1 MKTILIGAVTTT
13 RRVLETMIE
22 VDFPI
27 SYVFSLDDAVSENV
41 SDYDPVFKTAEKF
54 NVPYK
59 KFKKIN
65 DEENVKII
73 KEIEPD
79 YIFVIGLSQL
89 VKDDIIKAAKKGVIG
104 MHPAPLPK
112 YRGRASN
119 IWQHLLGEKKSA
131 LSIFFIDDG
140 IDSGDI
146 LAQEPFEIAND
157 DYCQDVCDKA
167 DEAAVVAMKRVLT
180 QMLDGTLKPVKQND
194 EEATYTLKRSP
205 EDGLIDWNQPIK
217 DIHLLIR
224 AISRPYPGAFS
235 LYDGKSKIIIYKA
248 EMLPNKHYIG
258 FNGQIAEIRENSFD
272 VVCKDGLLRVT
283 DYENV
288 DNVKMFVG
296 HKLKGQI

>member
-13 RRVLETMIE
+13 RRVLETMVE
-22 VDFPI
+22 VNFPI

-73 KEIEPD
+73 REIDPD

-89 VKDDIIKAAKKGVIG
+89 VKDDIIKVAKKGVIG

-146 LAQEPFEIAND
+146 LAQEPFEIADD

-205 EDGLIDWNQPIK
+205 EDGQIDWNQSIK

-235 LYDGKSKIIIYKA
+235 MYDGKAKIIIYKA
-248 EMLPNKHYIG
+248 EMMENKRYIG
-258 FNGQIAEIRENSFD
+258 FSGQIAEIREDSFD

-283 DYENV
+283 DFENV

-296 HKLKGQI
+296 HKLKG

>member
-13 RRVLETMIE
+13 RRVLETMVE
-22 VDFPI
+22 VNFPI

-41 SDYDPVFKTAEKF
+41 SDYDPVFETAEKF

-73 KEIEPD
+73 KEIDPD

-89 VKDDIIKAAKKGVIG
+89 VKDEIINAARKGVVG
-104 MHPAPLPK
+104 FHPAPLPK
-112 YRGRASN
+112 YRGRATN
-119 IWQHLLGEKKSA
+119 VWQQLLGVKESA
-131 LSIFFIDDG
+131 VSIFFIDDG

-146 LAQEPFEIAND
+146 LAQEPYYIGEN
-157 DYCQDVCDKA
+157 DYCQDVLDKI
-167 DEAAVVAMKRVLT
+167 DEVAIIAMRKVLIG
-180 QMLDGTLKPVKQND
+180 LRDNTLMPVKQND

-205 EDGLIDWNQPIK
+205 EDGLIDWNQSIR

-224 AISRPYPGAFS
+224 AISRPYPGAYS
-235 LYDGKSKIIIYKA
+235 MYDGKSKIVIYKA
-248 EMLPNKHYIG
+248 EILENKKYIG
-258 FNGQIAEIRENSFD
+258 FNGQIAELRKDGFD

-296 HKLKGQI
+296 HRFRG

>member
-41 SDYDPVFKTAEKF
+41 SDYDPIFETAEKF

-89 VKDDIIKAAKKGVIG
+89 VKDEIINAARKGVVG
-104 MHPAPLPK
+104 FHPAPLPK
-112 YRGRASN
+112 YRGRATN
-119 IWQHLLGEKKSA
+119 VWQQLLGVKESA
-131 LSIFFIDDG
+131 VSVFFIDDG

-146 LAQEPFEIAND
+146 LAQEPYYIGEN
-157 DYCQDVCDKA
+157 DYCQDVLDKI
-167 DEAAVVAMKRVLT
+167 DEAAIVAMRKVLIG
-180 QMLDGTLKPVKQND
+180 LRDNTLIPVKQND

-217 DIHLLIR
+217 DIHLFVR
-224 AISRPYPGAFS
+224 AISRPYPGAYS
-235 LYDGKSKIIIYKA
+235 MYDGKSKIVIYKA
-248 EMLPNKHYIG
+248 EVLENKKYIG
-258 FNGQIAEIRENSFD
+258 FNGQIAELRKDGFD

-296 HKLKGQI
+296 HRFRG

>member
-13 RRVLETMIE
+13 RRVLETMVE
-22 VDFPI
+22 VNFPI

-54 NVPYK
+54 NIPYK

-73 KEIEPD
+73 REIDPD

-89 VKDDIIKAAKKGVIG
+89 VKDDIIKVAKKGVIG

-146 LAQEPFEIAND
+146 LAQEPFEIADD

-248 EMLPNKHYIG
+248 EMLPNKRYIG
-258 FNGQIAEIRENSFD
+258 FNGQIAEIREGSFD

-283 DYENV
+283 DFENV

-296 HKLKGQI
+296 HKLKG

>member
-27 SYVFSLDDAVSENV
+27 SYVFSLDDAVSANV
-41 SDYDPVFKTAEKF
+41 SDYDPIFKIAEKY

-89 VKDDIIKAAKKGVIG
+89 VKDEIINAAKKGVVG
-104 MHPAPLPK
+104 FHPAPLPK
-112 YRGRASN
+112 YRGRATN
-119 IWQHLLGEKKSA
+119 VWQQLLGVKESA
-131 LSIFFIDDG
+131 VSVFFIDDG

-146 LAQEPFEIAND
+146 LAQEPYYIGDD
-157 DYCQDVCDKA
+157 DYCQDVLDKI
-167 DEAAVVAMKRVLT
+167 DEAAIVAMRKVLIG
-180 QMLDGTLKPVKQND
+180 LRDNTLVPVKQND
-194 EEATYTLKRSP
+194 EEASYTLKRSP
-205 EDGLIDWNQPIK
+205 EDGLIDWNQSIK
-217 DIHLLIR
+217 DIHLFIR
-224 AISRPYPGAFS
+224 AISKPYPGAFS
-235 LYDGKSKIIIYKA
+235 MYDGKSKIVIYRA
-248 EMLPNKHYIG
+248 EILPNDRYIG
-258 FNGQIAEIRENSFD
+258 FNGQIAELRKDGFD

-296 HKLKGQI
+296 HRFRG

>member
-13 RRVLETMIE
+13 RRVLETMVE
-22 VDFPI
+22 VNFPI
-27 SYVFSLDDAVSENV
+27 SYVFSLDDAASKNV
-41 SDYDPVFKTAEKF
+41 SDYDPVFETAEKF

-89 VKDDIIKAAKKGVIG
+89 VKDEIINAAKKGVVG
-104 MHPAPLPK
+104 FHPAPLPK
-112 YRGRASN
+112 YRGRATN
-119 IWQHLLGEKKSA
+119 VWQQLLGVKESA
-131 LSIFFIDDG
+131 VSVFFIDDG

-146 LAQEPFEIAND
+146 LAQEPYYIGEN
-157 DYCQDVCDKA
+157 DYCQDVLDKI
-167 DEAAVVAMKRVLT
+167 DEAAIIAMRKVLIG
-180 QMLDGTLKPVKQND
+180 LRDNTLVPVKQND

-205 EDGLIDWNQPIK
+205 EDGLIDWNQSIR

-235 LYDGKSKIIIYKA
+235 MYDGKSKIVIYKA
-248 EMLPNKHYIG
+248 EVLENKKYIG
-258 FNGQIAEIRENSFD
+258 FNGQIAELRKDGFD

-296 HKLKGQI
+296 HRFRG

>member
-13 RRVLETMIE
+13 RRVLETMVE
-22 VDFPI
+22 VNFPI

-41 SDYDPVFKTAEKF
+41 SDYDPVFETAEKF

-89 VKDDIIKAAKKGVIG
+89 VKDEIINAAKKGVVG
-104 MHPAPLPK
+104 FHPAPLPK
-112 YRGRASN
+112 YRGRATN
-119 IWQHLLGEKKSA
+119 VWQQLLGVKESA
-131 LSIFFIDDG
+131 VSVFFIDDG

-146 LAQEPFEIAND
+146 LAQEPYYIGDD
-157 DYCQDVCDKA
+157 DYCQDVLDKI
-167 DEAAVVAMKRVLT
+167 DEAAIVAMRKVLIG
-180 QMLDGTLKPVKQND
+180 LRDNTLVPVKQND
-194 EEATYTLKRSP
+194 EEASYTLKRSP
-205 EDGLIDWNQPIK
+205 EDGLIDWNQSIK
-217 DIHLLIR
+217 DIHLFIR
-224 AISRPYPGAFS
+224 AISKPYPGAFS
-235 LYDGKSKIIIYKA
+235 MYDGKSKIVIYRA
-248 EMLPNKHYIG
+248 EILENKKYIG
-258 FNGQIAEIRENSFD
+258 FNGQIAELRKDGFD

-296 HKLKGQI
+296 HRFRG

>member
-13 RRVLETMIE
+13 RRVLETMVE
-22 VDFPI
+22 VNFPI

-41 SDYDPVFKTAEKF
+41 SDYDPVFETAEKF

-73 KEIEPD
+73 KEIDPD

-89 VKDDIIKAAKKGVIG
+89 VKDEIINATKKGVVG
-104 MHPAPLPK
+104 FHPAPLPK
-112 YRGRASN
+112 YRGRATN
-119 IWQHLLGEKKSA
+119 VWQQLLGVKESA
-131 LSIFFIDDG
+131 VSVFFIDDG

-146 LAQEPFEIAND
+146 LAQEPYYIGDD
-157 DYCQDVCDKA
+157 DYCQDVLDKI
-167 DEAAVVAMKRVLT
+167 DEAAIVAIRKVLIG
-180 QMLDGTLKPVKQND
+180 LRDNTLVPVKQND
-194 EEATYTLKRSP
+194 EEASYTLKRSP

-217 DIHLLIR
+217 DIHLFIR
-224 AISRPYPGAFS
+224 AISKPYPGAFS
-235 LYDGKSKIIIYKA
+235 MYDGKSKIVIYRA
-248 EMLPNKHYIG
+248 EILENKKYIG
-258 FNGQIAEIRENSFD
+258 FNGQIAELRKDGFD

-288 DNVKMFVG
+288 DNVKMFAG
-296 HKLKGQI
+296 HRFRG

>member
-13 RRVLETMIE
+13 RRVLETMVE
-22 VDFPI
+22 VNFPI

-89 VKDDIIKAAKKGVIG
+89 VKDEIINAAKKGVVG
-104 MHPAPLPK
+104 FHPAPLPK
-112 YRGRASN
+112 YRGRATN
-119 IWQHLLGEKKSA
+119 VWQQLLGVKESA
-131 LSIFFIDDG
+131 VSVFFIDDG

-146 LAQEPFEIAND
+146 LAQEPYYIDDND
-157 DYCQDVCDKA
+157 YAQDVLDKG
-167 DEAAVVAMKRVLT
+167 DEAAIIAMKRVLQ
-180 QMLDGTLKPVKQND
+180 QMMDGTLKPVKQD
-194 EEATYTLKRSP
+194 DSKASYTLKRSP
-205 EDGLIDWNQPIK
+205 EDGLIDWNLPIK
-217 DIHLLIR
+217 DIHLFIR
-224 AISRPYPGAFS
+224 AVSRPYPGAFS
-235 LYDGKSKIIIYKA
+235 MYDGKAKIIIYRA
-248 EMLPNKHYIG
+248 EILPNDKYIG
-258 FNGQIAEIRENSFD
+258 FNGQIAELRKDGFD

-296 HKLKGQI
+296 HRFRG

>member
-13 RRVLETMIE
+13 RRVLETMVE
-22 VDFPI
+22 VNFPI

-41 SDYDPVFKTAEKF
+41 SDYDPVFETAEKF

-89 VKDDIIKAAKKGVIG
+89 VKDEIINAARKGVVG
-104 MHPAPLPK
+104 FHPAPLPK
-112 YRGRASN
+112 YRGRATN
-119 IWQHLLGEKKSA
+119 VWQQLLGVKESA
-131 LSIFFIDDG
+131 VSVFFIDDG

-146 LAQEPFEIAND
+146 LAQEPYYIGEN
-157 DYCQDVCDKA
+157 DYCQDVLDKI
-167 DEAAVVAMKRVLT
+167 DEAAIIAMRKVLIG
-180 QMLDGTLKPVKQND
+180 LRDNTLVPVKQND

-205 EDGLIDWNQPIK
+205 EDGLIDWNQSIR

-235 LYDGKSKIIIYKA
+235 MYDGKSKIVIYKA
-248 EMLPNKHYIG
+248 EVLDNKKYIG
-258 FNGQIAEIRENSFD
+258 FNGQIAELRKDGFD

-296 HKLKGQI
+296 HRFRG

>member
-41 SDYDPVFKTAEKF
+41 SDYDPIFKTAEKH

-89 VKDDIIKAAKKGVIG
+89 VKDEIINAAKKGVVG
-104 MHPAPLPK
+104 FHPAPLPK
-112 YRGRASN
+112 YRGRATN
-119 IWQHLLGEKKSA
+119 VWQQLLGVKESA
-131 LSIFFIDDG
+131 VSVFFIDDG

-146 LAQEPFEIAND
+146 LAQEPYYIGDD
-157 DYCQDVCDKA
+157 DYCQDVLDKI
-167 DEAAVVAMKRVLT
+167 DEAAIVAMRKVLIG
-180 QMLDGTLKPVKQND
+180 LRDNTLVPVKQND
-194 EEATYTLKRSP
+194 EEASYTLKRSP
-205 EDGLIDWNQPIK
+205 EDGLIDWNQSIK
-217 DIHLLIR
+217 DIHLFIR
-224 AISRPYPGAFS
+224 AISKPYPGAFS
-235 LYDGKSKIIIYKA
+235 MYDGKSKIVIYRA
-248 EMLPNKHYIG
+248 EILENKKYIG
-258 FNGQIAEIRENSFD
+258 FNGQIAELRKDGFD

-296 HKLKGQI
+296 HRFRG

>member
-1 MKTILIGAVTTT
+1 MKTVLIGAVTTT

-73 KEIEPD
+73 KELEPD

-89 VKDDIIKAAKKGVIG
+89 VKDDIINAAKTGVIG

-119 IWQHLLGEKKSA
+119 IWQHLLGVKESA

-146 LAQEPFEIAND
+146 LAQEPFYIDDE

-180 QMLDGTLKPVKQND
+180 QMLDNTLKPIKQND
-194 EEATYTLKRSP
+194 DEATYTLKRSP
-205 EDGLIDWNQPIK
+205 EDGLIDWSKSIK

-224 AISRPYPGAFS
+224 AISHPYPGAFS
-235 LYDGKSKIIIYKA
+235 MYDGEHKIIIYRA
-248 EMLPNKHYIG
+248 EVLPNNRYIG
-258 FNGQIAEIRENSFD
+258 FNGQIASINDDSFD
-272 VVCKDGLLRVT
+272 IVCKDGLLRVT
-283 DYENV
+283 EYDNV
-288 DNVKMFVG
+288 DNVKLLAG
-296 HKLKGQI
+296 HKLKGNL

>member
-13 RRVLETMIE
+13 RRVLETMVE
-22 VDFPI
+22 VNFPI

-89 VKDDIIKAAKKGVIG
+89 VKDEIINAAKKGVVG
-104 MHPAPLPK
+104 FHPAPLPK
-112 YRGRASN
+112 YRGRATN
-119 IWQHLLGEKKSA
+119 VWQQLLGVKESA
-131 LSIFFIDDG
+131 VSVFFIDDG

-146 LAQEPFEIAND
+146 LAQEPYYIGEN
-157 DYCQDVCDKA
+157 DYCQDVLDKI
-167 DEAAVVAMKRVLT
+167 DEAAIIAMRKVLIG
-180 QMLDGTLKPVKQND
+180 LRDNTLVPVKQND

-205 EDGLIDWNQPIK
+205 EDGLIDWNQSIR

-235 LYDGKSKIIIYKA
+235 MYDGKSKIVIYKA
-248 EMLPNKHYIG
+248 EVLENKKYIG
-258 FNGQIAEIRENSFD
+258 FNGQIAELRKDGFD

-283 DYENV
+283 DY
-288 DNVKMFVG
+288 
-296 HKLKGQI
+296 

>member
-41 SDYDPVFKTAEKF
+41 SDYDPIFETAEKF

-73 KEIEPD
+73 KEIDPD

-89 VKDDIIKAAKKGVIG
+89 VKDEIINAARKGVVG
-104 MHPAPLPK
+104 FHPAPLPK
-112 YRGRASN
+112 YRGRATN
-119 IWQHLLGEKKSA
+119 VWQQLLGVKESA
-131 LSIFFIDDG
+131 VSVFFIDDG

-146 LAQEPFEIAND
+146 LAQEPYYIGEN
-157 DYCQDVCDKA
+157 DYCQDVLDKI
-167 DEAAVVAMKRVLT
+167 DEAAIVAMRKVLIG
-180 QMLDGTLKPVKQND
+180 LRDNTLIPVKQND

-217 DIHLLIR
+217 DIHLFIR
-224 AISRPYPGAFS
+224 AISRPYPGAYS
-235 LYDGKSKIIIYKA
+235 MYDGKSKIVIYKA
-248 EMLPNKHYIG
+248 EVLENKKYIG
-258 FNGQIAEIRENSFD
+258 FNGQIAELRKDGFD

-296 HKLKGQI
+296 HRFRG

>member
-13 RRVLETMIE
+13 RRVLETMVE
-22 VDFPI
+22 VNFPI

-54 NVPYK
+54 NIPYK

-73 KEIEPD
+73 REIDPD

-89 VKDDIIKAAKKGVIG
+89 VKDDIIKVAKKGVIG

-146 LAQEPFEIAND
+146 LAQEPFEIADD

-180 QMLDGTLKPVKQND
+180 QMLDGTLKPFKQND

-248 EMLPNKHYIG
+248 EMLPNKRYIG
-258 FNGQIAEIRENSFD
+258 FNGQIAEIREGSFD

-296 HKLKGQI
+296 HKLKG

>member
-41 SDYDPVFKTAEKF
+41 SDYDPIFKTAEKY

-89 VKDDIIKAAKKGVIG
+89 VKDEIINAAKKGVIG
-104 MHPAPLPK
+104 FHPAPLPK
-112 YRGRASN
+112 YRGRATN
-119 IWQHLLGEKKSA
+119 VWQQLLGVKESA
-131 LSIFFIDDG
+131 VSVFFIDDG

-146 LAQEPFEIAND
+146 LAQEPYYIGDN
-157 DYCQDVCDKA
+157 DYCQDVLDKI
-167 DEAAVVAMKRVLT
+167 DEVAIVAMRKVLIG
-180 QMLDGTLKPVKQND
+180 LRDNTLVPVKQND
-194 EEATYTLKRSP
+194 EEASYTLKRSP
-205 EDGLIDWNQPIK
+205 EDGLIDWNQSIK
-217 DIHLLIR
+217 DIHLFIR
-224 AISRPYPGAFS
+224 AISKPYPGAFS
-235 LYDGKSKIIIYKA
+235 MYDGKSKIVIYRA
-248 EMLPNKHYIG
+248 EILENKKYIG
-258 FNGQIAEIRENSFD
+258 FNGQIAELRKDGFD

-296 HKLKGQI
+296 HRFRG

>member
-89 VKDDIIKAAKKGVIG
+89 VKDEIINAAKKGVIG
-104 MHPAPLPK
+104 FHPAPLPK
-112 YRGRASN
+112 YRGRATN
-119 IWQHLLGEKKSA
+119 VWQQLLGVKESA
-131 LSIFFIDDG
+131 VSVFFIDDG

-146 LAQEPFEIAND
+146 LAQEPYYIEDD
-157 DYCQDVCDKA
+157 DYAQDVLDKG
-167 DEAAVVAMKRVLT
+167 DEAAIVAMKRVLQ
-180 QMLDGTLKPVKQND
+180 QMMDGTLNPVKQND
-194 EEATYTLKRSP
+194 EEASYTLKRSP
-205 EDGLIDWNQPIK
+205 EDGLIDWNQSIR
-217 DIHLLIR
+217 DIHLFIR
-224 AISRPYPGAFS
+224 AISKPYPGAFS
-235 LYDGKSKIIIYKA
+235 MYDGKSKIIIYRA
-248 EMLPNKHYIG
+248 EILPNDRYIG
-258 FNGQIAEIRENSFD
+258 FNGQIAELRKDGFD

-296 HKLKGQI
+296 HRFRG

>member
-13 RRVLETMIE
+13 RRVLETMVE
-22 VDFPI
+22 VNFPI

-54 NVPYK
+54 NIPYK

-73 KEIEPD
+73 REIDPD

-89 VKDDIIKAAKKGVIG
+89 VKDDIIKVAKKGVIG

-146 LAQEPFEIAND
+146 LAQEPFEIADD

-248 EMLPNKHYIG
+248 EMLPNKRYIG
-258 FNGQIAEIRENSFD
+258 FNGQIAEIREGSFD

-296 HKLKGQI
+296 HKLKG

>member
-13 RRVLETMIE
+13 RRVLETMVE
-22 VDFPI
+22 VNFPI

-41 SDYDPVFKTAEKF
+41 SDYDPVFETAEKF

-73 KEIEPD
+73 KEIDPD

-89 VKDDIIKAAKKGVIG
+89 VKDEIINATKKGVVG
-104 MHPAPLPK
+104 FHPAPLPK
-112 YRGRASN
+112 YRGRATN
-119 IWQHLLGEKKSA
+119 VWQQLLGVKESA
-131 LSIFFIDDG
+131 VSVFFIDDG

-146 LAQEPFEIAND
+146 LAQEPYYIGDD
-157 DYCQDVCDKA
+157 DYCQDVLDKI
-167 DEAAVVAMKRVLT
+167 DEAAIVAMRKVLIG
-180 QMLDGTLKPVKQND
+180 LRDNTLVPVKQND
-194 EEATYTLKRSP
+194 EEASYTLKRSP

-217 DIHLLIR
+217 DIHLFIR
-224 AISRPYPGAFS
+224 AISKPYPGAFS
-235 LYDGKSKIIIYKA
+235 MYDGKSKIVIYRA
-248 EMLPNKHYIG
+248 EILENKKYIG
-258 FNGQIAEIRENSFD
+258 FNGQIAELRKDGFD

-288 DNVKMFVG
+288 DNVKMFAG
-296 HKLKGQI
+296 HRFRG

>member
-13 RRVLETMIE
+13 RRVLETMVE
-22 VDFPI
+22 VNFPI

-59 KFKKIN
+59 KFNKIN

-89 VKDDIIKAAKKGVIG
+89 VKDEIINAAKKGVVG
-104 MHPAPLPK
+104 FHPAPLPK
-112 YRGRASN
+112 YRGRATN
-119 IWQHLLGEKKSA
+119 VWQQLLGVKESA
-131 LSIFFIDDG
+131 VSVFFIDDG

-146 LAQEPFEIAND
+146 LAQEPYYIGDN
-157 DYCQDVCDKA
+157 DYCQDVLDKI
-167 DEAAVVAMKRVLT
+167 DEAAIVAMRKVLIG
-180 QMLDGTLKPVKQND
+180 LRDNTLVPVKQND

-205 EDGLIDWNQPIK
+205 EDGLIDWNQSIR

-235 LYDGKSKIIIYKA
+235 MYDGKSKIVIYKA
-248 EMLPNKHYIG
+248 EVLENKKYIG
-258 FNGQIAEIRENSFD
+258 FNGQIAELRKDGFD

-296 HKLKGQI
+296 HRFRG

>member
-41 SDYDPVFKTAEKF
+41 SDYDPIFKTAEKY

-89 VKDDIIKAAKKGVIG
+89 VKDEIINAAKKGVVG
-104 MHPAPLPK
+104 FHPAPLPK
-112 YRGRASN
+112 YRGRATN
-119 IWQHLLGEKKSA
+119 VWQQLLGVKESA
-131 LSIFFIDDG
+131 VSVFFIDDG

-146 LAQEPFEIAND
+146 LAQEPYYIGDD
-157 DYCQDVCDKA
+157 DYCQDVLDKI
-167 DEAAVVAMKRVLT
+167 DEAAIVAMRKVLIG
-180 QMLDGTLKPVKQND
+180 LRDNTLVPVKQND
-194 EEATYTLKRSP
+194 EEASYTLKRSP

-217 DIHLLIR
+217 DIHLFIR
-224 AISRPYPGAFS
+224 AISKPYPGAFS
-235 LYDGKSKIIIYKA
+235 MYDGKSKIVIYRA
-248 EMLPNKHYIG
+248 EILENKKYIG
-258 FNGQIAEIRENSFD
+258 FNGQIAELRKDGFD

-288 DNVKMFVG
+288 DNVKMFAG
-296 HKLKGQI
+296 HRFRG

>member
-13 RRVLETMIE
+13 RRVLETMVE
-22 VDFPI
+22 VNFPI

-41 SDYDPVFKTAEKF
+41 SDYDPIFETAEKF

-89 VKDDIIKAAKKGVIG
+89 VKGEIINAAKKGVVG
-104 MHPAPLPK
+104 FHPAPLPK
-112 YRGRASN
+112 YRGRATN
-119 IWQHLLGEKKSA
+119 VWQQLLGVKESA
-131 LSIFFIDDG
+131 VSVFFIDDG

-146 LAQEPFEIAND
+146 LAQEPYYIGEN
-157 DYCQDVCDKA
+157 DYCQDVLDKI
-167 DEAAVVAMKRVLT
+167 DEAAIIAMRKVLIG
-180 QMLDGTLKPVKQND
+180 LRDNTLVPVKQND

-205 EDGLIDWNQPIK
+205 EDGLIDWNQSIR

-235 LYDGKSKIIIYKA
+235 MYDGKSKIVIYKA
-248 EMLPNKHYIG
+248 EVLENKKYIG
-258 FNGQIAEIRENSFD
+258 FNGQIAELRKDGFD

-296 HKLKGQI
+296 HRFRG

>member
-41 SDYDPVFKTAEKF
+41 SDYDPIFKTAEKY

-89 VKDDIIKAAKKGVIG
+89 VKDEIINAAKKGVIG
-104 MHPAPLPK
+104 FHPAPLPK
-112 YRGRASN
+112 YRGRATN
-119 IWQHLLGEKKSA
+119 VWQQLLGVKESA
-131 LSIFFIDDG
+131 VSVFFIDDG

-146 LAQEPFEIAND
+146 LAQEPYYIGDD
-157 DYCQDVCDKA
+157 DYCQDVLDKI
-167 DEAAVVAMKRVLT
+167 DEAAIVAMRKVLIG
-180 QMLDGTLKPVKQND
+180 LRDNTLVPVKQND
-194 EEATYTLKRSP
+194 EEASYTLKRSP
-205 EDGLIDWNQPIK
+205 EDGLIDWNQSIK
-217 DIHLLIR
+217 DIHLFIR
-224 AISRPYPGAFS
+224 AISKPYPGAFAM
-235 LYDGKSKIIIYKA
+235 YDGKSKIVIYRA
-248 EMLPNKHYIG
+248 EILENKKYIG
-258 FNGQIAEIRENSFD
+258 FNGQIAELRKDGFD

-296 HKLKGQI
+296 HRFRG

>member
-13 RRVLETMIE
+13 RRVLETMVE
-22 VDFPI
+22 VNFPI

-41 SDYDPVFKTAEKF
+41 SDYDPIFETAEKF

-89 VKDDIIKAAKKGVIG
+89 VKDEIINAAKKGVVG
-104 MHPAPLPK
+104 FHPAPLPK
-112 YRGRASN
+112 YRGRATN
-119 IWQHLLGEKKSA
+119 VWQQLLGVKESA
-131 LSIFFIDDG
+131 VSVFFIDDG

-146 LAQEPFEIAND
+146 LAQELYYIGEN
-157 DYCQDVCDKA
+157 DYCQDVLDKI
-167 DEAAVVAMKRVLT
+167 DEAAIIAMRKVLIG
-180 QMLDGTLKPVKQND
+180 LRDNTLVPVKQND

-205 EDGLIDWNQPIK
+205 EDGLIDWNQSIR

-235 LYDGKSKIIIYKA
+235 MYDGKSKIVIYKA
-248 EMLPNKHYIG
+248 EVLENKKYIG
-258 FNGQIAEIRENSFD
+258 FNGQIAELRKDGFD

-296 HKLKGQI
+296 HRFRG

>member
-41 SDYDPVFKTAEKF
+41 SDYDPIFKTAEKH

-89 VKDDIIKAAKKGVIG
+89 VKDEIINAAKKGVIG
-104 MHPAPLPK
+104 FHPAPLPK
-112 YRGRASN
+112 YRGRATN
-119 IWQHLLGEKKSA
+119 VWQQLLGVKESA
-131 LSIFFIDDG
+131 VSVFFIDDG

-146 LAQEPFEIAND
+146 LAQEPYYIGDD
-157 DYCQDVCDKA
+157 DYCQDVLDKI
-167 DEAAVVAMKRVLT
+167 DEAAIVAMRKVLIG
-180 QMLDGTLKPVKQND
+180 LRDNTLVPVKQND
-194 EEATYTLKRSP
+194 EEASYTLKRSP
-205 EDGLIDWNQPIK
+205 EDGLIDWNQSIK
-217 DIHLLIR
+217 DIHLFIR
-224 AISRPYPGAFS
+224 AISKPYPGAFS
-235 LYDGKSKIIIYKA
+235 MYDGKSKIVIYRA
-248 EMLPNKHYIG
+248 EILENKKYIG
-258 FNGQIAEIRENSFD
+258 FNGQIAELRKDGFD

-296 HKLKGQI
+296 HRFRG

>member
-13 RRVLETMIE
+13 RRVLETMVE
-22 VDFPI
+22 VNFPI

-89 VKDDIIKAAKKGVIG
+89 VKDEIINTAKKGVVG
-104 MHPAPLPK
+104 FHPAPLPK
-112 YRGRASN
+112 YRGRATN
-119 IWQHLLGEKKSA
+119 VWQQLLGVKESA
-131 LSIFFIDDG
+131 VSVFFIDDG

-146 LAQEPFEIAND
+146 LAQEPYYIDDND
-157 DYCQDVCDKA
+157 YAQDVLDKG
-167 DEAAVVAMKRVLT
+167 DEAAIIAMKRVLQ
-180 QMLDGTLKPVKQND
+180 QMMDGTLKPVKQD
-194 EEATYTLKRSP
+194 DSKASYTLKRSP
-205 EDGLIDWNQPIK
+205 EDGLIDWNLPIK
-217 DIHLLIR
+217 DIHLFIR
-224 AISRPYPGAFS
+224 AVSRPYPGAFS
-235 LYDGKSKIIIYKA
+235 FYDGKAKIIIYRA
-248 EMLPNKHYIG
+248 EMLPNDKYIG
-258 FNGQIAEIRENSFD
+258 FNGQIAELRKDGFD

-296 HKLKGQI
+296 HRFRG

>member
-41 SDYDPVFKTAEKF
+41 SDYDPIFKTAEKY

-89 VKDDIIKAAKKGVIG
+89 VKDEIINAAKKGVVG
-104 MHPAPLPK
+104 FHPAPLPK
-112 YRGRASN
+112 YRGRATN
-119 IWQHLLGEKKSA
+119 VWQQLLGVKESA
-131 LSIFFIDDG
+131 VSVFFIDDG

-146 LAQEPFEIAND
+146 LAQEPYYIGDN
-157 DYCQDVCDKA
+157 DYCQDVLDKI
-167 DEAAVVAMKRVLT
+167 DEAAIVAMRKVLIG
-180 QMLDGTLKPVKQND
+180 LKDNTLVPVKQND
-194 EEATYTLKRSP
+194 EEASYTLKRSP
-205 EDGLIDWNQPIK
+205 EDGLIDWNQSIK
-217 DIHLLIR
+217 DIHLFIR
-224 AISRPYPGAFS
+224 AISKPYPGAFS
-235 LYDGKSKIIIYKA
+235 MYDGKSKIVIYRA
-248 EMLPNKHYIG
+248 EILENKKYIG
-258 FNGQIAEIRENSFD
+258 FNGQIAELRKDGFD

-296 HKLKGQI
+296 HRFRG

>member
-41 SDYDPVFKTAEKF
+41 SDYDPIFKTAEKY

-89 VKDDIIKAAKKGVIG
+89 VKDEIINAAKKGVVG
-104 MHPAPLPK
+104 FHPAPLPK
-112 YRGRASN
+112 YRGRATN
-119 IWQHLLGEKKSA
+119 VWQQLLGVKESA
-131 LSIFFIDDG
+131 VSVFFIDDG

-146 LAQEPFEIAND
+146 LAQEPYYIEDD
-157 DYCQDVCDKA
+157 DYAQDVLDKG
-167 DEAAVVAMKRVLT
+167 DEAAIVAMKRVLQ
-180 QMLDGTLKPVKQND
+180 QMMDGTLNPVKQND
-194 EEATYTLKRSP
+194 EEASYTLKRSP
-205 EDGLIDWNQPIK
+205 EDGLIDWNQSIR
-217 DIHLLIR
+217 DIHLFIR
-224 AISRPYPGAFS
+224 AISKPYPGAFS
-235 LYDGKSKIIIYKA
+235 MYDGKSKIIIYRA
-248 EMLPNKHYIG
+248 EILPNDRYIG
-258 FNGQIAEIRENSFD
+258 FNGQIAELRKDGFD

-296 HKLKGQI
+296 HRFRG

>member
-13 RRVLETMIE
+13 RRVLETMVE
-22 VDFPI
+22 VNFPI

-41 SDYDPVFKTAEKF
+41 SDYDPIFKTAEKY

-89 VKDDIIKAAKKGVIG
+89 VKDEIINAAKKGVVG
-104 MHPAPLPK
+104 FHPAPLPK
-112 YRGRASN
+112 YRGRATN
-119 IWQHLLGEKKSA
+119 VWQQLLGVKESA
-131 LSIFFIDDG
+131 VSVFFIDDG

-146 LAQEPFEIAND
+146 LAQEPYYIGDD
-157 DYCQDVCDKA
+157 DYCQDVLDKI
-167 DEAAVVAMKRVLT
+167 DEAAIVAMRKVLIG
-180 QMLDGTLKPVKQND
+180 LRDNTLVPVKQND
-194 EEATYTLKRSP
+194 EEASYTLKRSP
-205 EDGLIDWNQPIK
+205 EDGLIDWNQSIK
-217 DIHLLIR
+217 DIHLFIR
-224 AISRPYPGAFS
+224 AISKPYPGAFS
-235 LYDGKSKIIIYKA
+235 MYDGKSKIVIYRA
-248 EMLPNKHYIG
+248 EILENKKYIG
-258 FNGQIAEIRENSFD
+258 FNGQIAELRKDGFD

-296 HKLKGQI
+296 HRFRG

>member
-13 RRVLETMIE
+13 RRVLEAMVE
-22 VDFPI
+22 VNFPI

-89 VKDDIIKAAKKGVIG
+89 VKDEIINAAKKGVVG
-104 MHPAPLPK
+104 FHPAPLPK
-112 YRGRASN
+112 YRGRATN
-119 IWQHLLGEKKSA
+119 VWQQLLGVKESA
-131 LSIFFIDDG
+131 VSVFFIDDG

-146 LAQEPFEIAND
+146 LAQEPYYIEDD
-157 DYCQDVCDKA
+157 DYAQDVLDKG
-167 DEAAVVAMKRVLT
+167 DEAAIVAMKRVLQ
-180 QMLDGTLKPVKQND
+180 QMMDGTLNPVKQND
-194 EEATYTLKRSP
+194 EEASYTLKRSP
-205 EDGLIDWNQPIK
+205 EDGLIDWNQSIK
-217 DIHLLIR
+217 DIHLFIR
-224 AISRPYPGAFS
+224 AISKPYPGAFS
-235 LYDGKSKIIIYKA
+235 MYDGKSKIIIYRA
-248 EMLPNKHYIG
+248 EILPNDRYIG
-258 FNGQIAEIRENSFD
+258 FNGQIAELRKDGFD

-296 HKLKGQI
+296 HRFRG

>member
-13 RRVLETMIE
+13 RRVLETMVE

-89 VKDDIIKAAKKGVIG
+89 VKDEIINAAKKGVVG
-104 MHPAPLPK
+104 FHPAPLPK
-112 YRGRASN
+112 YRGRATN
-119 IWQHLLGEKKSA
+119 VWQQLLGVKESA
-131 LSIFFIDDG
+131 VSVFFIDDG

-146 LAQEPFEIAND
+146 LAQEPYYIGDD
-157 DYCQDVCDKA
+157 DYCQDVLDKI
-167 DEAAVVAMKRVLT
+167 DEAAIVAMRKVLIG
-180 QMLDGTLKPVKQND
+180 LRDNTLVPVKQND
-194 EEATYTLKRSP
+194 EEASYTLKRSP
-205 EDGLIDWNQPIK
+205 EDGLIDWNQSIK
-217 DIHLLIR
+217 DIHLFIR
-224 AISRPYPGAFS
+224 AISKPYPGAFS
-235 LYDGKSKIIIYKA
+235 MYDGKSKIVIYRA
-248 EMLPNKHYIG
+248 EILENKKYIG
-258 FNGQIAEIRENSFD
+258 FNGQIAELRKDGFD

-296 HKLKGQI
+296 HRFRG

>member
-13 RRVLETMIE
+13 RRVLETMVE

-41 SDYDPVFKTAEKF
+41 SDYDPIFKTAEKY

-89 VKDDIIKAAKKGVIG
+89 VKDEIINAAKKGVVG
-104 MHPAPLPK
+104 FHPAPLPK
-112 YRGRASN
+112 YRGRATN
-119 IWQHLLGEKKSA
+119 VWQQLLGVKESA
-131 LSIFFIDDG
+131 VSVFFIDDG

-146 LAQEPFEIAND
+146 LAQEPYYIGDD
-157 DYCQDVCDKA
+157 DYCQDVLDKI
-167 DEAAVVAMKRVLT
+167 DEAAIVAMRKVLIG
-180 QMLDGTLKPVKQND
+180 LRDNTLVPVKQND
-194 EEATYTLKRSP
+194 EEASYTLKRSP
-205 EDGLIDWNQPIK
+205 EDGLIDWNQSIK
-217 DIHLLIR
+217 DIHLFIR
-224 AISRPYPGAFS
+224 AISKPYPGAFS
-235 LYDGKSKIIIYKA
+235 MYDGKSKIVIYRA
-248 EMLPNKHYIG
+248 EILENKKYIG
-258 FNGQIAEIRENSFD
+258 FNGQIAELRKDGFD

-296 HKLKGQI
+296 HRFRG

>member
-13 RRVLETMIE
+13 RRVLETMVE
-22 VDFPI
+22 VNFPI

-41 SDYDPVFKTAEKF
+41 SDYDPVFETAEKF

-73 KEIEPD
+73 KEIDPD

-89 VKDDIIKAAKKGVIG
+89 VKDEIINAARKGVVG
-104 MHPAPLPK
+104 FHPAPLPK
-112 YRGRASN
+112 YRGRATN
-119 IWQHLLGEKKSA
+119 VWQQLLGIKESA
-131 LSIFFIDDG
+131 VSVFFIDDG

-146 LAQEPFEIAND
+146 LAQEPYYIGEN
-157 DYCQDVCDKA
+157 DYCQDVLDKI
-167 DEAAVVAMKRVLT
+167 DEAAIIAMRKVLIG
-180 QMLDGTLKPVKQND
+180 LRDNTLMPVKQND

-205 EDGLIDWNQPIK
+205 EDGLIDWNQSIR

-224 AISRPYPGAFS
+224 AISRPYPGAYS
-235 LYDGKSKIIIYKA
+235 MYDGKSKIVIYKA
-248 EMLPNKHYIG
+248 EILENKKYIG
-258 FNGQIAEIRENSFD
+258 FNGQIAELRKDGFD

-283 DYENV
+283 EYENV
-288 DNVKMFVG
+288 DNVKMLVG
-296 HKLKGQI
+296 HRFRG